1 MYVGFD
7 IGGTNIKY
15 GVLDETGQIIEQAMT
30 ETKRRKEDI
39 LQELTAIVQRY
50 KKTYEIEG
58 VGISAP
64 GVIQKNGFM
73 TTAGAIHSL
82 YEINLKEEMEKLTG
96 LPTAVENDANAAA
109 IAEKWIGNAQEL
121 DDYLCIVLG
130 TGVGGGIVLNGQ
142 VYRGAH
148 GMAGE
153 FGYMMIDELPAS
165 GNIEAV
171 SLNWRGAVVGGLYPQ
186 YNKALRKEEPK
197 AVAVKD
203 ARVIMERA
211 KAGEA
216 IAVAVLDRYYQDL
229 AVGMINLIGSFDPEM
244 ILIGGGISANE
255 EFMQQLIEKID
266 LLEERHESIRFLKDK
281 TIGKIQPAKL
291 RNDAGMIGA
300 VYQVKQLLEKKR

>member
-7 IGGTNIKY
+7 IGGTNVKY
-15 GVLDETGQIIEQAMT
+15 GVLDEHGQIIEKAMI
-30 ETKRRKEDI
+30 ETKTKKENI
-39 LQELTAIVQRY
+39 LDDLVKVVDDY
-50 KKTYEIEG
+50 KKRYAIEG
-58 VGISAP
+58 IGISAP

-73 TTAGAIHSL
+73 TTAGAIQSL
-82 YEINLKEEMEKLTG
+82 YETNLKEEMEERTC

-109 IAEKWIGNAQEL
+109 IAEKWIGNAQKL
-121 DDYLCIVLG
+121 DNYLCIVLG
-130 TGVGGGIVLNGQ
+130 TGVGGGIVINGQ

-153 FGYMMIDELPAS
+153 FGYMMIDDLPSS

-186 YNKALRKEEPK
+186 YNRALRKEQSD

-203 ARVIMERA
+203 AKVIMERA
-211 KAGEA
+211 KNGER
-216 IAVAVLDRYYQDL
+216 IAQKVLDRFYQDL
-229 AVGMINLIGSFDPEM
+229 AVGMLNLIGSFDPEV

-255 EFMQQLIEKID
+255 EFIQQLTKKID
-266 LLEERHESIRFLKDK
+266 VLEERHESIRFLKDK

-291 RNDAGMIGA
+291 KNDAGMIGA
-300 VYQVKQLLEKKR
+300 VYQVRQFLETGK

>member
-15 GVLDETGQIIEQAMT
+15 GVLDEKGKIIEKAMI
-30 ETKRRKEDI
+30 ETKRKKEEI
-39 LQELTAIVQRY
+39 LQELTGIVQCY
-50 KKTYEIEG
+50 KKGHEIEG
-58 VGISAP
+58 IGISAP
-64 GVIQKNGFM
+64 GVIQKDGFM

-82 YEINLKEEMEKLTG
+82 YEINLKEEMERRTG

-121 DDYLCIVLG
+121 DNYLCIVLG
-130 TGVGGGIVLNGQ
+130 TGVGGGIVINGQ

-153 FGYMMIDELPAS
+153 FGYMMIDDLPAS

-186 YNKALRKEEPK
+186 YNKAQRKQDPK

-203 ARVIMERA
+203 AKIIMERA

-216 IAVAVLDRYYQDL
+216 IAAAVLDRYYQDL
-229 AVGMINLIGSFDPEM
+229 AVGMVNLIGSFDPEV

-255 EFMQQLIEKID
+255 EFMQQLVDKID

-300 VYQVKQLLEKKR
+300 VYQVKQLLERNK

>member
-39 LQELTAIVQRY
+39 LQELTEIVQHY
-50 KKTYEIEG
+50 KKAYEIEG

-82 YEINLKEEMEKLTG
+82 YEINLKEEMEKRTG

-153 FGYMMIDELPAS
+153 FGYMMIDELPPS

-216 IAVAVLDRYYQDL
+216 VAVAVLDRYYQDL